1 MNYLKS
7 FEANEDLIARLGKG
21 KAYLVW
27 VMALYT
33 DYPDLLELA
42 SEALTDGTNDKKIDF
57 IRLDV
62 DGKKLV
68 FAQGYFSSKD
78 KDQAPAN
85 KASDLNTAAA
95 WLFSGDLSVVPENL
109 RAIIQDARA
118 SINDGEVD
126 QIELLYI
133 HNLPESVNVSRELQ
147 TATEHLKAAL
157 KDSDAIMVTYR
168 ELGIENIERLY
179 LSKESTLLVTEN
191 VECPAKPLFEEKG
204 EAWRALVV
212 SLPGAWL
219 REQFHKYGDDLFSA
233 NYRGF
238 LGITKRKKINS
249 AIRSS
254 AESTPNDFWILN
266 NGITILTTKAEP
278 VGSQIILSGM
288 SIINGAQT
296 TGSIGFV
303 DSTKHPLTD
312 LKVMCRIIES
322 PDSDVIARI
331 IKYNNTQNEITTWDQ
346 YSNSAEQ
353 KRIAKEF
360 EDLGHS
366 YSLKR
371 GYEASGAEL
380 GIEVVAQ
387 ALVSIEGN
395 YREANRGKNAIFDR
409 GHLYR
414 QAFDLKKARHILF
427 TYALSRAVD
436 ERRIELKRKESET
449 SIIEIEKAQLA
460 LFRNLRFKYFF
471 ISVLGACLEQILG
484 EQVDLKEIAFQPEF
498 ARRENRS
505 LNDLVALCLPIVSI
519 TLAHVVSVL
528 TDDLSAVMK
537 RPEGF
542 VDLSRKVGSQ
552 IYATKV
558 VGPAPAIISF
568 KEALSARG

>member
-7 FEANEDLIARLGKG
+7 FEANEDLISRLGKRN
-21 KAYLVW
+21 AYLVW

-33 DYPDLLELA
+33 DYPDFLELA
-42 SEALTDGTNDKKIDF
+42 SEALTDGSDDKKIDF

-95 WLFSGDLSVVPENL
+95 WLFSGDLSAVPENL
-109 RAIIQDARA
+109 RAIIQEARDA
-118 SINDGEVD
+118 IYGGEVD
-126 QIELLYI
+126 QIDLLYI

-147 TATEHLKAAL
+147 TAAEHLKAAL
-157 KDSDAIMVTYR
+157 KDSEAIMVTYR

-191 VECPAKPLFEEKG
+191 IECPAKPLSEEKG

-238 LGITKRKKINS
+238 LGIGKRRKINS

-254 AESTPNDFWILN
+254 AETTPIDFWVLN
-266 NGITILTTKAEP
+266 NGITILTTKADP
-278 VGSQIILSGM
+278 RGSRIILSGM

-296 TGSIGFV
+296 TGSIGSV

-312 LKVMCRIIES
+312 LTVMCRIIES
-322 PDSDVIARI
+322 ADADVIARI

-360 EDLGHS
+360 ADLGHS

-371 GYEASGAEL
+371 GYEASDAEL
-380 GIEVVAQ
+380 GIEVLAQ
-387 ALVSIEGN
+387 ALISIEGS

-427 TYALSRAVD
+427 VYALSRAVD
-436 ERRIELKRKESET
+436 EQRIELKRKESES

-471 ISVLGACLEQILG
+471 ISVMGACLEQILG
-484 EQVDLKEIAFQPEF
+484 EPVDLREISFQTEF
-498 ARRENRS
+498 ARRENKS
-505 LNDLVALCLPIVSI
+505 LNDLVALCHPVVSI
-519 TLAHVVSVL
+519 TLAYVASVL
-528 TDDLSAVMK
+528 TEDLSAVMK
-537 RPEGF
+537 RMEGF
-542 VDLSRKVGSQ
+542 VDLSRKVGSL
-552 IYATKV
+552 IYASQV
-558 VGPAPAIISF
+558 AGPAPAITSF
-568 KEALSARG
+568 REALSAKG

>member
-1 MNYLKS
+1 MIYFKS
-7 FEANEDLIARLGKG
+7 FETNEDLIARLGEG
-21 KAYLVW
+21 NAYLVW
-27 VMALYT
+27 VMALYS
-33 DYPDLLELA
+33 DYPDFFGIA
-42 SEALTDGTNDKKIDF
+42 SEALTDGPNDKKLDF

-62 DGKKLV
+62 DEKKLV
-68 FAQGYFSSKD
+68 FAQGYFSSAN

-109 RAIIQDARA
+109 QAIIQEAREA
-118 SINDGEVD
+118 IEVGEVD
-126 QIELLYI
+126 QIDLLYI

-147 TATEHLKAAL
+147 TAAEHLKVAL
-157 KDSDAIMVTYR
+157 TDSEAIMVTYR

-204 EAWRALVV
+204 EAWRASVV
-212 SLPGAWL
+212 TLPGAWL

-238 LGITKRKKINS
+238 LGISKRRKINS

-254 AESTPNDFWILN
+254 AETIPTDFWVLN
-266 NGITILTTKAEP
+266 NGITILTRKTDP
-278 VGSQIILSGM
+278 RGNRIILSGM

-296 TGSIGFV
+296 TGSIGSV
-303 DSTKHPLTD
+303 DSTKHSLTD
-312 LKVMCRIIES
+312 LTVMCRIIES
-322 PDSDVIARI
+322 EDPDVIARI

-360 EDLGHS
+360 ADLGHS

-371 GYEASGAEL
+371 GYEASDAVL

-387 ALVSIEGN
+387 PLVSIEGG
-395 YREANRGKNAIFDR
+395 YREANRGKNAIFDS

-427 TYALSRAVD
+427 VYALSRAVD
-436 ERRIELKRKESET
+436 ERRIELKRKEST
-449 SIIEIEKAQLA
+449 SSIIEIEKTQLS
-460 LFRNLRFKYFF
+460 LSRNLRFKYFF
-471 ISVLGACLEQILG
+471 ISVVGACLEQILG
-484 EQVDLKEIAFQPEF
+484 EPVDLREVAFQPEF
-498 ARRENRS
+498 SRRENKS
-505 LNDLVALCLPIVSI
+505 LNDLIALCLPIVSI
-519 TLAHVVSVL
+519 ALSHIASVL
-528 TDDLSAVMK
+528 PEDLSAVMK
-537 RPEGF
+537 RTQGF
-542 VDLSRKVGSQ
+542 SDLSRQVGSL
-552 IYATKV
+552 IYASQV
-558 VGPAPAIISF
+558 AGIPSAIASLREAISA
-568 KEALSARG
+568 KG